1 MKTNSDNQKDSLK
14 IRFTFDLSMVGEM
27 DRHRDKRGVSLN
39 ALVNEIVRDWLEV
52 NRDKIDSN

>member
-1 MKTNSDNQKDSLK
+1 MKTNSDNRKDSLQ

-27 DRHRDKRGVSLN
+27 DRHRDRRGESMN
-39 ALVNEIVRDWLEV
+39 ALVNEIIQDWLEV